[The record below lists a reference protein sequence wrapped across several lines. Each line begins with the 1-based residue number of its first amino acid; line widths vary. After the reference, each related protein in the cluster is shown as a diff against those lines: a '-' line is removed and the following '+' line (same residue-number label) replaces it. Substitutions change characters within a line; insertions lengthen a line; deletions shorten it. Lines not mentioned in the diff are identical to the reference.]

1 MGTAPFPITA
11 TQAVQVLQTSPH
23 GPAVLTNNGPGIV
36 YLDDQSTVSPYAA
49 DHTLLPGDKI
59 QWQANSPCWAIC
71 GNLGDA
77 TLDVSF
83 NVQQFATGSLGSGA
97 QAATVAYAGPL
108 DGIVGQENAINV
120 RGFQTVRLIT
130 AGIYITDLINPV
142 EMYMQWRDDAGLDM
156 GFAPGMVLN
165 PSATDQLGFSL
176 CADVIAPNVFIN
188 YTNTFALDPSVQL
201 IGYATRQ
208 PQLAYE
214 TANPEWATP
223 NQQIFANSTSNVVEN
238 GILVANDG
246 IRHLLPVYSG
256 HTAIGISLVFNVAPA
271 TPGRIIVED
280 TWNGRK
286 LASFVPTVSGWSSSE
301 YTTDILLGPYFRP
314 RRFYFAKGS
323 GYATVNLNAY
333 VTTYANSDTP

>member
-1 MGTAPFPITA
+1 MGTAPFPVTA

-36 YLDDQSTVSPYAA
+36 YLDDQSTVSPLAA

-71 GNLGDA
+71 GSLGDA
-77 TLDVSF
+77 MLDVSF

-97 QAATVAYAGPL
+97 QAATVIYAGAISAL
-108 DGIVGQENAINV
+108 VGPEQALNV
-120 RGFQTVRLIT
+120 RAFQTVRLIT
-130 AGIYITDLINPV
+130 TGQYITDPALPIDV
-142 EMYMQWRDDAGLDM
+142 SMRWLDDNALEM
-156 GFAPGMVLN
+156 GFTPEVVLN
-165 PSATDQLGFSL
+165 PSNSAQLGFSI
-176 CADVIAPNVFIN
+176 CADVIAPNVYVNF
-188 YTNTFALDPSVQL
+188 TNGFLVEPSIQF

-214 TANPEWATP
+214 STNPEWET
-223 NQQIFANSTSNVVEN
+223 ANAGITANTTSNVVEN
-238 GILVANDG
+238 GIAVANDG
-246 IRHLLPVYSG
+246 TRHYLPLYSG
-256 HTAIGISLVFNVAPA
+256 RTAIGVSLVFNTAPS

-286 LASFVPTVSGWSSSE
+286 LASFVPAVSGWSSSE